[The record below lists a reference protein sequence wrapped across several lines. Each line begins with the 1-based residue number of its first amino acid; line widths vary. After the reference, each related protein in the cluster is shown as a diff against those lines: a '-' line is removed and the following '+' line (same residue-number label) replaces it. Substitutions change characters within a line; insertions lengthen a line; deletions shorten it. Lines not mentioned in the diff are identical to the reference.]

1 MAESVT
7 LLVQAVLLSGAADL
21 EAVAVHPVDLAEAVE
36 VLEVSAAVVDS
47 VQAEAAPAAGGD
59 LNYTRER
66 LFKLFLDG
74 LR

>member
-1 MAESVT
+1 MAENVT
-7 LLVQAVLLSGAADL
+7 LLVQAVLLSGAEDL
-21 EAVAVHPVDLAEAVE
+21 EAVAVHPADLAEVAE

-47 VQAEAAPAAGGD
+47 VQVAVAPAGVGD

-66 LFKLFLDG
+66 LFKLCLDE